1 MNEWVSLLL
10 YALMAVFAENLVL
23 TGGIGSS
30 RMLRAARKP
39 KLLLS
44 YGVLI
49 CLFSLVTSLISML
62 LNPWID
68 GFEQPQLFRPL
79 LYAVVASMVYI
90 AAVLLLKYALP
101 LVYEKLQKILPSA
114 SLNCIIMALP
124 LIISEK
130 QLTAAQAVGFSLGG
144 AVGFMLAAWLTS
156 EGIRR
161 INNVKMAKAFLGLP
175 SLFLYLGILSLA
187 FLGFTGGAIFSR

>member
-10 YALMAVFAENLVL
+10 YALLAVFAENLVL

-39 KLLLS
+39 RQLLA

-49 CLFSLVTSLISML
+49 CLFSLLVSLCSML
-62 LNPWID
+62 LNPWIST
-68 GFEQPQLFRPL
+68 FYRPELFRPL
-79 LYAVVASMVYI
+79 LYAVL
-90 AAVLLLKYALP
+90 AAVCYLVLVLLLKYALP
-101 LVYEKLQKILPSA
+101 RVYERVQKILPSA

-130 QLTAAQAVGFSLGG
+130 QLTVSQAVGFAAGG
-144 AVGFMLAAWLTS
+144 AVGFMLAAWLAG

-161 INNVKMAKAFLGLP
+161 INNVKMAKSFLGLP